1 MKELQKHKLM
11 IIPKYGNQFYPTSKV
26 FEDDKGKIVYYGETN
41 DFPHYIT
48 ELYNKS
54 SINATAINAIK
65 DAIIGGGL
73 TTEDE
78 TILDRANR
86 DGESW
91 NDIFKK
97 VALDRAL
104 FGGYALEVIWSNDR
118 TKITDVYHIDFSYI
132 RAHRMNERGIVPG
145 YFISSQFENK
155 GRLRVKDE
163 DVVYIPRF
171 SKVDRES
178 PSQIYYFKPY
188 RPGMKY
194 YPLPDY
200 QGGLNII
207 SLDAEIDNFH
217 KNNIKNGL
225 APSLS
230 ITTFTNADAEDR
242 ETIERQLR
250 DAYAGSDNAGSLIYM
265 DVANKDEAPVITPIP
280 QNGADG
286 YYTTVNDMV
295 LQKIL
300 TAHRIVSPMLLG
312 IRTEGQLGGRTEL
325 LEAQALFLKN
335 VIEPKQSDILTTFEE
350 LLKVNGYTEAIGV
363 EQVRI
368 FEDGE
373 EVDVVTSIEAES
385 GEDKELEQEIETK
398 EITNGEYPT
407 DIRS

>member
-1 MKELQKHKLM
+1 M
-11 IIPKYGNQFYPTSKV
+11 YPSGKV
-26 FEDDKGKIVYYGETN
+26 FEDDKGKIVYYGEQN
-41 DFPHYIT
+41 DFPHYVT

-54 SINATAINAIK
+54 SINATAINAIT
-65 DAIIGGGL
+65 DGIVGGGL

-78 TILDRANR
+78 SVLERANR

-118 TKITDVYHIDFSYI
+118 TKVTDVYHVDFSYV
-132 RAHRMNERGIVPG
+132 RAHRMNARGIVPG
-145 YFISSQFENK
+145 YFVSSDFENK
-155 GRLRVKDE
+155 GRLRVSDD
-163 DVVYIPRF
+163 DVVYLPKF
-171 SKVDRES
+171 SKVNRES
-178 PSQIYYFKPY
+178 PSQLYYFNPY

-200 QGGLNII
+200 NGGLNII
-207 SLDAEIDNFH
+207 ALDAEIDNFH

-230 ITTFTNADAEDR
+230 ITTFTNADNEDR

-250 DAYAGSDNAGSLIYM
+250 AAYAGSDNAGSLIYM
-265 DVANKDEAPVITPIP
+265 DVANKDEAPIITPIP

-325 LEAQALFLKN
+325 LESQALFVAN
-335 VIEPKQSDILTTFEE
+335 VIQPKQSDILTTFEE
-350 LLKVNGYTEAIGV
+350 IFKINGYTEPIGI

-368 FEDGE
+368 FEEGE

-385 GEDKELEQEIETK
+385 GDDKELEQEIENK
-398 EITNGEYPT
+398 ENTNGEYPT
-407 DIRS
+407 NIGE

>member
-1 MKELQKHKLM
+1 M

-73 TTEDE
+73 TTQDE
-78 TILDRANR
+78 TILNRANR

-350 LLKVNGYTEAIGV
+350 LLKVNGYTEPIGV

-385 GEDKELEQEIETK
+385 GEDKELEKEIETK

>member
-1 MKELQKHKLM
+1 MKELTKHKLM
-11 IIPKYGNQFYPTSKV
+11 IIPKYGTQPYPSSKV
-26 FEDDKGKIVYYGETN
+26 FEDDKGKIVYYGEQN
-41 DFPHYIT
+41 DFPHYII

-54 SINATAINAIK
+54 SINATAINAIT
-65 DAIIGGGL
+65 DAIVGGGL
-73 TTEDE
+73 TTEDAF
-78 TILDRANR
+78 ILDRANR

-118 TKITDVYHIDFSYI
+118 TKITDVYHIDFSYV
-132 RAHRMNERGIVPG
+132 RAHSCNHKGIVPG
-145 YFISSQFENK
+145 YFISSEFENK
-155 GRLRVKDE
+155 GRLRVSDD
-163 DVVYIPRF
+163 DVIYLPKF
-171 SKVDRES
+171 SKIQRES

-200 QGGLNII
+200 NGGLNII
-207 SLDAEIDNFH
+207 ALDAEIDNFH

-250 DAYAGSDNAGSLIYM
+250 QAYAGSDNAGSLIYM
-265 DVANKDEAPVITPIP
+265 DVANKDEAPIITPIP

-335 VIEPKQSDILTTFEE
+335 VIEPKQSDILSTFEE
-350 LLKVNGYTEAIGV
+350 LLQVNGYTKPIGV

-385 GEDKELEQEIETK
+385 GQDKELEDNIEQ
-398 EITNGEYPT
+398 GEQNAEYIT
-407 DIRS
+407 DIRK

>member
-1 MKELQKHKLM
+1 MKKELNKHKLM
-11 IIPKYGNQFYPTSKV
+11 IIPKYREEMYPTSKV
-26 FEDDKGKIVYYGETN
+26 FEDDKGKIVYYGERN
-41 DFPHYIT
+41 DFPHYVT

-54 SINATAINAIK
+54 SINATAINAIT
-65 DAIIGGGL
+65 DGIVGGGL

-78 TILDRANR
+78 SVLERANR

-145 YFISSQFENK
+145 YYVSSEFENK
-155 GRLRVKDE
+155 GRLRVNDD
-163 DVVYIPRF
+163 DVLYIPKF
-171 SKVDRES
+171 SKVNRES
-178 PSQIYYFKPY
+178 PSQIYYFNPY
-188 RPGMKY
+188 RPGMRY

-200 QGGLNII
+200 NAGLNII
-207 SLDAEIDNFH
+207 ALDAEIDNFH
-217 KNNIKNGL
+217 KNNIRNGL

-230 ITTFTNADAEDR
+230 ITTFTNADNEDR
-242 ETIERQLR
+242 DVIERQLR

-325 LEAQALFLKN
+325 LESQALFVAN
-335 VIEPKQSDILTTFEE
+335 VIQPKQSDILTTFEE
-350 LLKVNGYTEAIGV
+350 IFKVNGYEQPLGI

-373 EVDVVTSIEAES
+373 EVDVTTSIEAES
-385 GEDKELEQEIETK
+385 GDDSQLENEIEQK
-398 EITNGEYPT
+398 ENQNGEYP
-407 DIRS
+407 ISE